1 MARYDTG
8 QILIWRN
15 TSVSPT
21 KTIVTNLS
29 SSWSLFVTGD
39 EEIFVDG
46 GYANNRVD
54 RLTSN
59 GTRLPSPMSVCSE
72 CSGLFVDTMNNLYC
86 SQDGRHQVVRRSLLD
101 QSNAMTIAAG
111 TGSSGSASDTLNGPH
126 GIFVTNS
133 FDLYVADFYNDR
145 VQLFR
150 SGETNGT
157 TVTGNGS
164 IGTIALRHPTGIV
177 LDADG
182 YLFIVDSGSHR
193 IVGSGPDGFRCVV
206 GCSGTSGTP
215 LNRLTNPFTMGFD
228 HSGNIFVTDRNN
240 SRLQKFLLSNNS
252 CGMGWR
258 RAT

>member
-1 MARYDTG
+1 MSFR
-8 QILIWRN
+8 QKRSLVI
-15 TSVSPT
+15 SPG
-21 KTIVTNLS
+21 IG
-29 SSWSLFVTGD
+29 SLFVTGD
-39 EEIFVDG
+39 EEILVDG
-46 GYANNRVD
+46 GPSNFRVE
-54 RLTSN
+54 RWRSN
-59 GTRLPSPMSVCSE
+59 GTRVPSPISVLAQCY
-72 CSGLFVDTMNNLYC
+72 GLFVDTMNNFYC
-86 SQDGRHQVVRRSLLD
+86 SQRYAHQVVRRSLLD

-111 TGSSGSASDTLNGPH
+111 TGSSGSASDKLNGPH
-126 GIFVTNS
+126 GIFVTNN

-177 LDADG
+177 LDADR

-193 IVGSGPDGFRCVV
+193 IVGSGLDGFPCVV
-206 GCSGTSGTP
+206 GCSATSGSA

-252 CGMGWR
+252 CGMDGEER
-258 RAT
+258 LE